1 LSKIP
6 AISEAAIKK
15 TMSYRYA
22 IYLVVAL
29 AYFFVYFHRV
39 SPSVMAPELT
49 TAFGIGASGL
59 GLFSSMYFWAYAI
72 GQLPSGIMADRLG
85 VRTTISIFVGVAG
98 VGALIFGMASGFN
111 MALAGRF
118 LVGFG
123 VGFVYVPAMRFLADW
138 FKSTEFATYSGIL
151 LGIGNAGALAAAA
164 PLVVLMGAIGWR
176 SSMTSVGIVS
186 IIIAV
191 LCFLIIRN
199 KPGEVGGASP
209 AQMEGRPETKASTSF
224 TVGEAI
230 GMTAKSW
237 NVWTIII
244 LFFVWYG
251 TIMAF
256 QGLWASPWLMNV
268 YGMTKAEAGKYI
280 TLIPIGMI
288 VGCPLSGV
296 IADKILKSKYKVVVM
311 GAVGAIAVWI
321 PMVFMIDNLSPGI
334 LSVLMFLYGY
344 FNGHFVVMY
353 ANLKE
358 NVEPAIQGTATGF
371 LNTFVF
377 VGGALFQQITAA
389 IVAKAPVVNEAIAT
403 SGFKSA
409 FVFCLAALLVALAI
423 FLTQKKTVSAS

>member
-1 LSKIP
+1 MSKLP
-6 AISEAAIKK
+6 AVSEAAIKK

-22 IYLVVAL
+22 IYFVVAL

-85 VRTTISIFVGVAG
+85 IRLTIAIFVGVAG

-111 MALAGRF
+111 MALVGRF

-138 FKSTEFATYSGIL
+138 FKSNEFATYSGIL
-151 LGIGNAGALAAAA
+151 LGIGNVGALAAAA
-164 PLVVLMGAIGWR
+164 PLVVLMGSIGWR
-176 SSMTSVGIVS
+176 SSMTSVGIAS
-186 IIIAV
+186 IVIAV

-199 KPGEVGGASP
+199 KPSDIGGASP

-224 TVGEAI
+224 SIGEAI
-230 GMTAKSW
+230 GMTVRSW
-237 NVWTIII
+237 NVWTIIV

-268 YGMTKAEAGKYI
+268 YGMTKAEAGKFI

-311 GAVGAIAVWI
+311 GVVGAIAVWI
-321 PMVFMIDNLSPGI
+321 PMVFMIDKLSPGM

-389 IVAKAPVVNEAIAT
+389 IVAKAPVVDKVIAT

-409 FVFCLAALLVALAI
+409 FIFCLVALLVAVAV
-423 FLTQKKTVSAS
+423 FFTQKKTASA